1 MTRGWWRIVDP
12 DQVKTYVDALHPRGV
27 REKELSRMLTRFMDF
42 ARESCLKVK
51 IKFHFLFSYLFGYFD
66 IFLLFLCP
74 AYGKG
79 PSRPRK
85 FWFAITFARVSLP
98 VSLPVSLFSPF
109 FTNQIFFEIREIQR
123 TFSSKSC
130 ATRKMSS

>member
-1 MTRGWWRIVDP
+1 MFFKLEMTRGWWRIVDP

-98 VSLPVSLFSPF
+98 VSLPVSFSPF
-109 FTNQIFFEIREIQR
+109 FTNQIF
-123 TFSSKSC
+123 
-130 ATRKMSS
+130 